1 MTGQSIQKCL
11 RREVPT
17 DHEAHSHTQRGQLRG
32 TSVVR
37 TLKQSFGGT
46 AARRPERKHDDPEQT
61 NARSQEAEQSK
72 A

>member
-1 MTGQSIQKCL
+1 MTGQSIRTCL

-17 DHEAHSHTQRGQLRG
+17 DHEAQPHAAGIAAG

-46 AARRPERKHDDPEQT
+46 AARRPKRKHDDPEQT
-61 NARSQEAEQSK
+61 SARSREAEQSK